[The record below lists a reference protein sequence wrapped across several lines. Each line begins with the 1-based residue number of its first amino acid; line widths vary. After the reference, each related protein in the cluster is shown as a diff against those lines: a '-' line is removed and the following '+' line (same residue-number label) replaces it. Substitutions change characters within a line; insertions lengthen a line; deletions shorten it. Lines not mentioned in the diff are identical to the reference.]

1 MSTKLTVELVPS
13 TCWGSNLRSELTTA
27 QWRACQQFV
36 YARSGRRC
44 EICGGVGSKWPV
56 ECHEIWEYDD
66 DRLVQTLTGLIALCP
81 SCHACKH
88 AGFSAQR
95 GLLADVLLHL
105 CAVNEWPLEH
115 VELYLEAVFEVHNR
129 RSQHQWDLDTT
140 WLRSLGLPG
149 ELLSAAERQRR
160 AEFLG

>member
-1 MSTKLTVELVPS
+1 MVPS
-13 TCWGSNLRSELTTA
+13 TCWFSNLRSELSTA

-44 EICGGVGSKWPV
+44 EICGGIGARWPV

-66 DRLVQTLTGLIALCP
+66 DRLIQTLTGLIALCP
-81 SCHACKH
+81 RCHQVKH

-95 GLLADVLLHL
+95 GLLPDVIMHL
-105 CAVNEWPLEH
+105 GDVNNWELEH

-129 RSQHQWDLDTT
+129 RSQHQWALDTT
-140 WLRSLGLPG
+140 WLRTLGLPG
-149 ELLSAAERQRR
+149 ELISGEERRVRAERQ
-160 AEFLG
+160 G